1 MALREISGN
10 VQTDNCENIAELKK
24 YRRGLAKNLKE
35 VELRIQQRLGR
46 LSGDASFSSDNTVNE
61 VSLLEED
68 KFVYSWVVVMV
79 LVYNV
84 SSDMEVNVKE

>member
-35 VELRIQQRLGR
+35 VELLHPATLGTLIR
-46 LSGDASFSSDNTVNE
+46 GCIF
-61 VSLLEED
+61 
-68 KFVYSWVVVMV
+68 F
-79 LVYNV
+79 
-84 SSDMEVNVKE
+84 